1 MAILNINNI
10 DTDKIIISNKV
21 CFKSFIGYKDDEKVN
36 PLYIVLPKMS
46 GCARNFD
53 GTKCISFLR

>member
-21 CFKSFIGYKDDEKVN
+21 CFKSFIGYKDDEKVKS
-36 PLYIVLPKMS
+36 LLIMLLKMS
-46 GCARNFD
+46 GYA
-53 GTKCISFLR
+53 